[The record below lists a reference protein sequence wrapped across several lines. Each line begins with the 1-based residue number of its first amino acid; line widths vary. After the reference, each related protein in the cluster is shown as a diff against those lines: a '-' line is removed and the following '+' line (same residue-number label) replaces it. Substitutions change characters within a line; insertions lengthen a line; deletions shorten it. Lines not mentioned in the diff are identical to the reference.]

1 MILKIS
7 RLNKIISIR
16 VCLLVKPA
24 AQMFVKIDLIRENSR
39 NHPVLSPLLQWID
52 KWLPKTDHRQ
62 PITIPLSLSFRLSHR
77 SQREQRS
84 VLWCGQLLETIREDF
99 QFRQTF
105 AHFYSSLEKLRGF
118 AKFFEPVKFKRQI
131 PSLSR
136 RMEGKGTESK
146 RDHFFPLNSNRFLSI
161 FIIAILYPPIYSP

>member
-1 MILKIS
+1 
-7 RLNKIISIR
+7 
-16 VCLLVKPA
+16 
-24 AQMFVKIDLIRENSR
+24 MFVKIDLIRENSR

-62 PITIPLSLSFRLSHR
+62 PITISLSLSFRLSHR

-105 AHFYSSLEKLRGF
+105 THFYSSRNCEVLQNSSNPWNSSD
-118 AKFFEPVKFKRQI
+118 KFHLF
-131 PSLSR
+131 
-136 RMEGKGTESK
+136 RMERKGRESK
-146 RDHFFPLNSNRFLSI
+146 RDHFLPLNSNRFLSI

>member
-62 PITIPLSLSFRLSHR
+62 PITISLSLFRIVHNANNVPFCDVANFSKQFEKTFNSARLLRIFIPR
-77 SQREQRS
+77 SRNCE
-84 VLWCGQLLETIREDF
+84 VLQN
-99 QFRQTF
+99 
-105 AHFYSSLEKLRGF
+105 SSNPWNSSD
-118 AKFFEPVKFKRQI
+118 KFHLF
-131 PSLSR
+131 
-136 RMEGKGTESK
+136 RMERKGRESK
-146 RDHFFPLNSNRFLSI
+146 RDHFLPLNSNRFLSI

>member
-62 PITIPLSLSFRLSHR
+62 PITIPLSLSFRLLHR

-84 VLWCGQLLETIREDF
+84 VLFRDVANFSKQFEKTFNSARLLRIFIPRSRNCEVL
-99 QFRQTF
+99 QN
-105 AHFYSSLEKLRGF
+105 SSNPWNSSD
-118 AKFFEPVKFKRQI
+118 KFHLF
-131 PSLSR
+131 
-136 RMEGKGTESK
+136 RMERKGRESK
-146 RDHFFPLNSNRFLSI
+146 RDHFLPLNSNRFLSI